1 MADSG
6 AEVTVVGDEVSITI
20 INNRQIKVS
29 NNALSVAVLVIPT
42 NSAHQLNRHNR
53 DARYALTLVITK
65 ASAPIEDNQHTFIK
79 KRKRRFQ
86 RDSG

>member
-1 MADSG
+1 MA
-6 AEVTVVGDEVSITI
+6 GDEVSITI

-29 NNALSVAVLVIPT
+29 NNVLNAAVLVIHT
-42 NSAHQLNRHNR
+42 NSALQLNQHNR
-53 DARYALTLVITK
+53 DAKYALILVITK